1 MLSAALTNAINTQIA
16 LEMSSGYVY
25 LGMAMWCAEN
35 GFKGAGHWLQKQF
48 AEEQEHAFKLL
59 HYLQERDAEVKLH
72 DIPAPKAEY
81 AGLKEVFEAALKHEE
96 HVTASIN
103 KLYELAVNEKDY
115 ATQIMLQWFVNEQVE
130 EENNV
135 KDILDNF
142 KMVGAHG
149 GAMYM
154 LDRSL
159 GSRE

>member
-1 MLSAALTNAINTQIA
+1 M
-16 LEMSSGYVY
+16 
-25 LGMAMWCAEN
+25 
-35 GFKGAGHWLQKQF
+35 
-48 AEEQEHAFKLL
+48 
-59 HYLQERDAEVKLH
+59 
-72 DIPAPKAEY
+72 
-81 AGLKEVFEAALKHEE
+81 
-96 HVTASIN
+96 
-103 KLYELAVNEKDY
+103 NEKDY